1 MHGWSCLVA
10 GCLVLAS
17 LHAGAQSTQ
26 GVQGATQG
34 ADCTASASSAC
45 YLSFQPPQ
53 SGGALHY
60 YASLSPDVATPAGP
74 TRALIAMHGH
84 PRDANKTFD
93 AALQAVRGAGALAD
107 TLVVAPVFQVAQD
120 KAGKCSTPGVPAAEA
135 GDLLWTCGS
144 WLEGGRAGNGNGIT
158 SFAAMD
164 ALVTELTQR
173 WPSLRTVTIA
183 GFSAGAQMVQ
193 HYIGFAQE
201 RQAGSVAVRYVV
213 ADPGTWLYFDPVRPQ
228 PMRDGVAVAWA
239 ACGSGADTL
248 RNCTLT
254 FSVAADGA
262 CPALNRWKYGTD
274 ALPASLGRN
283 AAQAR
288 QRYAAADV
296 SYLEGALDSSDAK
309 GTYYGILDK
318 SCAAAAQGPYRMQRG
333 LAYAQYDR
341 ALLAPDKR
349 REVVVVPGCAHDVAC
364 VFPSVAA
371 RGVLLGPSR

>member
-1 MHGWSCLVA
+1 
-10 GCLVLAS
+10 
-17 LHAGAQSTQ
+17 
-26 GVQGATQG
+26 
-34 ADCTASASSAC
+34 
-45 YLSFQPPQ
+45 
-53 SGGALHY
+53 
-60 YASLSPDVATPAGP
+60 
-74 TRALIAMHGH
+74 
-84 PRDANKTFD
+84 
-93 AALQAVRGAGALAD
+93 
-107 TLVVAPVFQVAQD
+107 
-120 KAGKCSTPGVPAAEA
+120 VPAAEA
-135 GDLLWTCGS
+135 GDLLWTCSS
-144 WLEGGRAGNGNGIT
+144 WLEGGRASNGNGNDYGNGNGIT

-173 WPSLRTVTIA
+173 WPGLRTVTIA

-228 PMRDGVAVAWA
+228 PMRDGVAVAWT

-274 ALPASLGRN
+274 ALPDSLGRN

-296 SYLEGALDSSDAK
+296 SYLEGALDSSDAR

-341 ALLAPDKR
+341 TLLAPGKR

-364 VFPSVAA
+364 VFPSAAA
-371 RGVLLGPSR
+371 RDVLLGPSR

>member
-1 MHGWSCLVA
+1 MHGWSYLA
-10 GCLVLAS
+10 GGCLALAS
-17 LHAGAQSTQ
+17 LQ
-26 GVQGATQG
+26 VQAQG
-34 ADCTASASSAC
+34 ADCTAAASSAC
-45 YLSFQPPQ
+45 YRSFQPPG

-60 YASLSPDVATPAGP
+60 YASLSPDGAAP
-74 TRALIAMHGH
+74 TKVLVAMHGH

-93 AALQAVRGAGALAD
+93 AALQAVRGASALAD
-107 TLVVAPVFQVAQD
+107 TLVVAPLFQVAQG
-120 KAGKCSTPGVPAAEA
+120 KAGKCGTPGVPVAEA

-144 WLEGGRAGNGNGIT
+144 WLEGGGASNGNGIT

-201 RQAGSVAVRYVV
+201 PDSESVAVRYVV

-228 PMRDGVAVAWA
+228 PMRDGVAVAWT

-248 RNCTLT
+248 RNCTLS
-254 FSVAADGA
+254 FPAVADDA

-274 ALPASLGRN
+274 ALPGSLGRS
-283 AAQAR
+283 AAQVR
-288 QRYAAADV
+288 QRYASADV

-341 ALLAPDKR
+341 ALLAPVKR
-349 REVVVVPGCAHDVAC
+349 REVLVVPGCAHDVAC
-364 VFPSVAA
+364 VFPSAAA
-371 RGVLLGPSR
+371 RAALLGPSR